1 MYKICAKK
9 KKKTKKQKT
18 EKRLAKD
25 KPHFRSLKAHLIKQR
40 MFRPSVIR
48 ENEAR
53 PAGNHHANKP
63 PSLSHSFYIGYWP
76 VDILRHVSKFLLLLA
91 SLCECATVS
100 VSLCNMHEPI
110 TRGTDNE
117 Q

>member
-9 KKKTKKQKT
+9 KQKQKKTNKQKT

-25 KPHFRSLKAHLIKQR
+25 KPHFPSLKAHLIKQR

-53 PAGNHHANKP
+53 PPGNHHANKP
-63 PSLSHSFYIGYWP
+63 PSVSPSFYIGYWP
-76 VDILRHVSKFLLLLA
+76 VAILRHVS
-91 SLCECATVS
+91 
-100 VSLCNMHEPI
+100 
-110 TRGTDNE
+110 
-117 Q
+117 

>member
-9 KKKTKKQKT
+9 KPNKQKT

-53 PAGNHHANKP
+53 
-63 PSLSHSFYIGYWP
+63 
-76 VDILRHVSKFLLLLA
+76 LL
-91 SLCECATVS
+91 EI
-100 VSLCNMHEPI
+100 I
-110 TRGTDNE
+110 TRISHHH
-117 Q
+117 